1 MNEFSKQIVKMIDHI
16 INKESK
22 LTKVA
27 YTFDAGPHGFLF
39 VHEDMIESVLSY
51 LYTQFNSNS

>member
-51 LYTQFNSNS
+51 FYTQFNSNS

>member
-1 MNEFSKQIVKMIDHI
+1 MIEVVDHF

-22 LTKVA
+22 LKVA

-39 VHEDMIESVLSY
+39 VHEDSVNEVFSY
-51 LYTQFNSNS
+51 LERTFNIED